1 MQRVLMAIGA
11 AAIFVAG
18 FSLGSVSDVAQA
30 FRPAVLHAQ
39 GSRVFELR
47 TYTAPE
53 GKLDALKARFR
64 DHTIRIFNRHNMTSI
79 GYWTP
84 EDAPNSS
91 NTLVYILAHPSREA
105 AKKNWAEFQADP
117 EWIKVAA
124 DSQKDGRIVTKVESV
139 FIDPTDF
146 SPIK

>member
-1 MQRVLMAIGA
+1 MTKTVMAFGA
-11 AAIFVAG
+11 AAIFVVG
-18 FSLGSVSDVAQA
+18 FSLGSINSTSTPFGGVV
-30 FRPAVLHAQ
+30 HAQ
-39 GSRVFELR
+39 GTRVFELR

-117 EWIKVAA
+117 EWQKVAA
-124 DSQKDGRIVTKVESV
+124 DSQKDGRLTTKVESV

-146 SPIK
+146 SPLK